1 MNMSRFKPH
10 FSWSSYRLAIVALAL
25 FGLVVV
31 VAACGGSG
39 SSSSSSTEPAP
50 SESEAPAE
58 TETESESEAEPA
70 AESGLTV
77 AKAEEMV
84 AEFQEEKP
92 FEGPSSSPEG
102 VKGKSIT
109 VVACPLEVEGCS
121 VTANSVKEAASHL
134 GWNTKIVDGKGTPQA
149 STAGVEQ
156 AIAEGTDGIV
166 LVAVDKELVAP
177 ALPKAASAGIPIVG
191 YADNNEP
198 GEGPENVFA
207 EVSLGANVLG
217 TMIASWAVADS
228 NGEAKVAM
236 FNAPELSTI
245 QQRYEASKGVFEECE
260 GCEVVTTQEFA
271 LASAGTKLPLLTSNV
286 LTSNP
291 DADYLWDPSG
301 SLGSLQAATV
311 DQSQSAGKV
320 KVITFDCVKTNL
332 EEIKKGTGSLAACAG
347 VGLVQSGYAIVDQM
361 NRAFAGEPPA
371 EKGDEQPSHLI
382 DATNVPDPNV
392 GWPGDEGFEEG
403 YLKLWGVS

>member
-1 MNMSRFKPH
+1 MSRFKPH
-10 FSWSSYRLAIVALAL
+10 FPWSSFRMLVVAVALL
-25 FGLVVV
+25 GLVVFV
-31 VAACGGSG
+31 TACGG
-39 SSSSSSTEPAP
+39 SSSSSSSEASSTT
-50 SESEAPAE
+50 ESEEPAE
-58 TETESESEAEPA
+58 TESEPE

-77 AKAEEMV
+77 AAAEEMV
-84 AEFQEEKP
+84 TEAQEEKP
-92 FEGPSSSPEG
+92 FEGPSSSPKG
-102 VKGKSIT
+102 VKDKSIT
-109 VVACPLEVEGCS
+109 VIGCPLEVEGCS

-134 GWNTKIVDGKGTPQA
+134 GWNVKIVDGKGTPQA
-149 STAGVEQ
+149 STAGMEQ

-166 LVAVDKELVAP
+166 LVAVDKELIAP
-177 ALPKAASAGIPIVG
+177 ALPKASSAGIPIVG

-207 EVSLGANVLG
+207 EVGLGANVLG
-217 TMIASWAVADS
+217 SMIAAWGVADS

-260 GCEVVTTQEFA
+260 GCEVATTQEFA

-291 DADYLWDPSG
+291 EADYLWDPSG

-361 NRAFAGEPPA
+361 NRAFAGEPAA

-392 GWPGDEGFEEG
+392 GWPGDKGFEEG